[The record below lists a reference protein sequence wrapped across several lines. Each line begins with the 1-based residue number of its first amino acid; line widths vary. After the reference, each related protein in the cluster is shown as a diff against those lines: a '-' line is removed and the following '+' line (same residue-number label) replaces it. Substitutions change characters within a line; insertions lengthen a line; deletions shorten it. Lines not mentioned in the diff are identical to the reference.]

1 MLDPRQLSSV
11 ISRAPQSSGRS
22 AGSNRRFKFEKSPQL
37 FIRPH
42 NETFSVAAM
51 RINNPDRSPV
61 GINRRN
67 AAPTPSGFAEI
78 VGDDFPGFY
87 LDFSRIVACH

>member
-1 MLDPRQLSSV
+1 MTKSRRHLLDPRQLSNV

-51 RINNPDRSPV
+51 RVCNPDW
-61 GINRRN
+61 
-67 AAPTPSGFAEI
+67 AAWIAKVE
-78 VGDDFPGFY
+78 
-87 LDFSRIVACH
+87 R